1 MSQLFISSPN
11 KCTLF
16 YTVQLIFAWQ
26 HSVNKAIP
34 CQMVNFF
41 PFAHHLWILP
51 EKQQTTISGYWLR
64 QAPQGSLTI
73 SVSCQCEMQLQNEKS
88 IRSLGAISKQS
99 KVHRVLLWSLWAGG
113 RSLITWYKVEL
124 FWNVRT
130 KEEFGGFVFFVVV
143 VLSSWVMYTVM
154 RRQQS
159 LIVLALIFI
168 CTFLLAC
175 CCDFCW
181 LMVMK
186 VPVWLI
192 RTH

>member
-11 KCTLF
+11 KRTLF
-16 YTVQLIFAWQ
+16 YTVQPIFAWQ

-34 CQMVNFF
+34 YQTVNFF

-51 EKQQTTISGYWLR
+51 EKQQTTISGYWPR

-73 SVSCQCEMQLQNEKS
+73 SGSCQCEMQLQNEKS

-113 RSLITWYKVEL
+113 RSLITWYEVEL

-130 KEEFGGFVFFVVV
+130 KEEFGGFVFCVV
-143 VLSSWVMYTVM
+143 VLSSWVMCNVM

-168 CTFLLAC
+168 CTFILAC

-186 VPVWLI
+186 VPVRLI